1 MNSLIMP
8 SDYQTL
14 PDENELEMQDAAKP
28 RTKTRAVNTT
38 PKLSVV
44 IKGKDRNFRPW
55 SETAD
60 ATSLSNNGAGFFLSR
75 DCPVGCLVSL
85 IMAMPP
91 HLRGYDHDKRL
102 YRIWGLVQYCYEAGG
117 ENASGFHVG
126 VALIG
131 RDAPESYVR
140 NPAQSY
146 RIAGMDRNGLWKI
159 EELETSFTLRASVRY
174 WNSIEAAIYQLDE
187 EQHSIAAEKTIT
199 ENISETGASVFSE
212 LRIGV
217 GDRLKFQ
224 TAVPPFSSL
233 AVVRRRRIG
242 LDDRTRLH
250 VEFVENQFPVLEI
263 EAPIEEEGE
272 H

>member
-1 MNSLIMP
+1 MP
-8 SDYQTL
+8 SNYQTP
-14 PDENELEMQDAAKP
+14 PDENELEKQDRAES
-28 RTKTRAVNTT
+28 RTKARIVKAT
-38 PKLSVV
+38 PNLSVV

-55 SETAD
+55 SETAN

-75 DCPVGCLVSL
+75 ECPVGCLVSL

-117 ENASGFHVG
+117 KNASGFHVG

-131 RDAPESYVR
+131 RDAPESYVT
-140 NPAQSY
+140 NPMQSY
-146 RIAGMDRNGLWKI
+146 RVAGMDRNGLWKI
-159 EELETSFTLRASVRY
+159 EELETSFVQRTSVRY
-174 WNSIEAAIYQLDE
+174 WNSIETAIYQLDE
-187 EQHSIAAEKTIT
+187 EQHTIAAEKTIT
-199 ENISETGASVFSE
+199 ENISETGASVFSD
-212 LRIGV
+212 LRMAV
-217 GDRLKFQ
+217 GDRLKFK
-224 TAVPPFSSL
+224 TSSPPFSSI

-242 LDDRTRLH
+242 VDDRTRLH
-250 VEFVENQFPVLEI
+250 VEFLENAFPVLEI